1 MSKSVFWAT
10 FVTIFLAELGDKT
23 QLAAMA
29 ATAKSGELLTVFL
42 AASAALV
49 LATLLGVLVGGTIFK
64 HIPAHLIKYF
74 AGGAFIAVG
83 IWVIWK
89 G

>member
-10 FVTIFLAELGDKT
+10 FITIFLAELGDKT

-29 ATAKSGELLTVFL
+29 ATAKSGEIWTIFL
-42 AASAALV
+42 SASLALIF
-49 LATLLGVLVGGTIFK
+49 ATLLGVLVGASLFK
-64 HIPAHLIKYF
+64 YIPAHLIKYF
-74 AGGAFIAVG
+74 AGFAFIGVG
-83 IWVIWK
+83 VWMIFK